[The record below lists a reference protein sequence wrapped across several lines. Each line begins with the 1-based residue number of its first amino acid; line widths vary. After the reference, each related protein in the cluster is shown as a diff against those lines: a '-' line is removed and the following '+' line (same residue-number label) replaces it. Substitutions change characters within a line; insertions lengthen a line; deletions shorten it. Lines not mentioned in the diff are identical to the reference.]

1 MKIIFIFLF
10 TISFIFALDLNDFND
25 RQKIL
30 QDIKKVVQNE
40 ESIARAYEKYI
51 LENYAIPTNINSLYT
66 TNYLGTSENFLSS
79 ISDFASNFNSFSLSQ
94 NEISYSLKELLKNDS
109 QIKTLYESNTFR
121 KRTYFRNEKI
131 YFILEDVFAKHLYD
145 LMKSSNISGIS
156 DCPIVVFTTALN
168 CKENNHIYIGLT
180 KKLEAGLVIPNTY
193 LMAYHIDKF
202 KTGPIIIT
210 DDTSKHITES
220 AFDSISKGA
229 LLYDTNGVKYIKTLD
244 GIEVLK

>member
-1 MKIIFIFLF
+1 MKIIFIFLLSV
-10 TISFIFALDLNDFND
+10 SFLFALDLNDFND

-51 LENYAIPTNINSLYT
+51 LENYAIPANINSLYT
-66 TNYLGTSENFLSS
+66 TNYLGTSVNFLSS
-79 ISDFASNFNSFSLSQ
+79 ISDFASNFNSFSLTQ
-94 NEISYSLKELLKNDS
+94 NKISYSLKDVLENDS
-109 QIKTLYESNTFR
+109 EIKKLYESNTFR
-121 KRTYFRNEKI
+121 KRTYFRNDEI
-131 YFILEDVFAKHLYD
+131 HFLLEDVFAKHLYD
-145 LMKSSNISGIS
+145 LMKSSNISVIN
-156 DCPIVVFTTALN
+156 DCPIVVFTTPVN
-168 CKENNHIYIGLT
+168 CKEDNHIFIELT
-180 KKLEAGLVIPNTY
+180 KKLDGGLVVPNTY
-193 LMAYHIDKF
+193 LMSYHIDKF

-229 LLYDTNGVKYIKTLD
+229 LLYDINGVKYLKTLD